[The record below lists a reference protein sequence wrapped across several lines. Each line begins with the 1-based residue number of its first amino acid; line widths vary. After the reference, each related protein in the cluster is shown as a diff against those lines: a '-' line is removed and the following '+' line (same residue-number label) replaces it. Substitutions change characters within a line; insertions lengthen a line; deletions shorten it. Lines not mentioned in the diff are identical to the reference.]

1 MTSTWNCCGRNAGVG
16 AKVGTALAA
25 LVLLIRLG
33 QERTVRQHKELQ
45 KKLISGDTTGKATE
59 DE

>member
-16 AKVGTALAA
+16 AKVGKALAA

-45 KKLISGDTTGKATE
+45 KLISGDTTGKATE